1 MRLILLGPPGSG
13 KGTQAQ
19 YIMEHF
25 GIPQISTG
33 DMLRKAVKDK
43 TVMGIQL
50 QSIMDAGNLVP
61 DDLIIELVKER
72 ISMPDCE
79 KGFLL
84 DGFPRT
90 VKQAEALV
98 LADVYI
104 DKIIELVVPDEEIVK
119 RLSGRRIHLGSG
131 RVYHDEF
138 SPPNRKGKDDLTGEP
153 LVQREDDK
161 EETVRRRLEVYRQ
174 QTQPVST
181 YYERLSLTDPR
192 APKQIRI
199 VGTESPLTV
208 FEQICNSM

>member
-33 DMLRKAVKDK
+33 DMLRKAVKEK
-43 TVMGIQL
+43 TAMGIQI
-50 QSIMDAGNLVP
+50 QSIMDAGNLVS
-61 DDLIIELVKER
+61 DDVIIKLVKER

-98 LADVYI
+98 LADVHI
-104 DKIIELVVPDEEIVK
+104 DKIIELIV
-119 RLSGRRIHLGSG
+119 
-131 RVYHDEF
+131 
-138 SPPNRKGKDDLTGEP
+138 
-153 LVQREDDK
+153 
-161 EETVRRRLEVYRQ
+161 
-174 QTQPVST
+174 
-181 YYERLSLTDPR
+181 
-192 APKQIRI
+192 
-199 VGTESPLTV
+199 
-208 FEQICNSM
+208 